1 MKYGLTP
8 YTLFQSASSD
18 VSVTYPTSL
27 TYNNHV
33 QLAHLLPNTKYYYLP
48 ADSHASTPYTFTTSR
63 LAGDPRPFTV
73 AAVVD
78 MGTFGPLGLSTTTP
92 ANPLAQ
98 GEQTTIQGI
107 RKQLDDFDFMVHP
120 GDIAYA

>member
-1 MKYGLTP
+1 M
-8 YTLFQSASSD
+8 
-18 VSVTYPTSL
+18 TYPTSL

-33 QLAHLLPNTKYYYLP
+33 QLATLLPNTQYYYLP
-48 ADSHASTPYTFTTSR
+48 ADSHATSPYTFTTSR
-63 LAGDPRPFTV
+63 LAGDPTPFTV

-78 MGTFGPLGLSTTTP
+78 MGTFGPLGLSTTTGKGA
-92 ANPLAQ
+92 ANPLAP

-107 RKQLDDFDFMVHP
+107 RQQLDDFEFMVHP